1 MSSYPHR
8 GRRSLSVTSLAAA
21 AVLALAVAASPAAAT
36 ARPVHSPTAGTAQAA
51 AAASVITNAPTAIR
65 LGAAKQTIPVVI
77 RSSFTGRY
85 ASAKLVEPSTGPRF
99 GATVSAQAT
108 RWALSVPVTGTSV
121 NRYGPWRWDVRV
133 LDQAAVAHDISV
145 NTVLKAN
152 SLLGLSATSTG
163 EPGVTITVALRAWN
177 NTVARYQGWAGQG
190 VYIQKQAPNG
200 SWVTVGAVTS
210 DPHGNAVTT
219 LGTRSGV
226 YRVYNHDTT
235 TTWGATSTAV
245 RVTAPTKPAPPANPG
260 DAVNCS
266 DFTTWR
272 AAQNYY
278 EKYFPYYGDIA
289 KLDANHNGIACES
302 LPGAP

>member
-1 MSSYPHR
+1 MSSSPHR
-8 GRRSLSVTSLAAA
+8 RRNLAVTGLAAV
-21 AVLALAVAASPAAAT
+21 AVLAVFASPAAAT
-36 ARPVHSPTAGTAQAA
+36 VRPVHSPAAGSVQVA

-65 LGAAKQTIPVVI
+65 LGAAKQTIPVVV
-77 RSSFTGRY
+77 RSSFTGTY

-99 GATVSAQAT
+99 GATVTAQAN
-108 RWALSVPVTGTSV
+108 RWAMSVPVTGTSV

-133 LDQAAVAHDISV
+133 LDQSAVAHNISV

-200 SWVTVGAVTS
+200 SWVSVGAVTS
-210 DPHGNAVTT
+210 DRRGNAVKT

-226 YRVYNHDTT
+226 YRVYDHDTT
-235 TTWGATSTAV
+235 TTWGATSPAV

-260 DAVNCS
+260 DRVNGP

-289 KLDANHNGIACES
+289 KLDADHDGIACET

>member
-1 MSSYPHR
+1 VSSSPHR
-8 GRRSLSVTSLAAA
+8 RRSLAVTGLS
-21 AVLALAVAASPAAAT
+21 AVAALAVAASPAAAT
-36 ARPVHSPTAGTAQAA
+36 ARGVHSPTGTAQAA
-51 AAASVITNAPTAIR
+51 AVAASVITNAPTAIR
-65 LGAAKQTIPVVI
+65 LGAARQTIPVVV
-77 RSSFTGRY
+77 RSSFTGTY
-85 ASAKLVEPSTGPRF
+85 ASAKLVDPRTGPRF
-99 GATVSAQAT
+99 GAAVTTQAN
-108 RWALSVPVTGTSV
+108 RWALYVPVTGTSV

-133 LDQAAVAHDISV
+133 LDQAAVAHNISV

-190 VYIQKQAPNG
+190 VYIQKQAPNR

-210 DPHGNAVTT
+210 DPHGNAVKT
-219 LGTRSGV
+219 LGTRSGL
-226 YRVYNHDTT
+226 YRVYDHDTT
-235 TTWGATSTAV
+235 TTWGATSAAV

-260 DAVNCS
+260 DRVNCP

-289 KLDANHNGIACES
+289 KLDADHDGITCET